1 MKVITLLN
9 EKGGVGKTTLATHI
23 AAGLALRGKRVVL
36 ADADP
41 QGQAGKLLGMNKGPG
56 FYNILIREEEFNTEL
71 RLVNPAV
78 YSVDEKPAG
87 ELYLLPGNLETRVIS
102 QINPDPFIIRN
113 RFAELTG
120 WADVVVF
127 DTSPSP
133 SMIHTAIYMATDFVL
148 LPTTP
153 AFLGLDG
160 IAHSI
165 AHQQNASA
173 LRQENNLGEV
183 KRMGVIPTMFKVNT
197 VAHDVALQ
205 QLAKSFGRNLWPPMP
220 ERQVFQKAALVGE
233 LLYKF
238 APHSATTVDIL
249 GALIERV
256 EKGLNDNV
264 FA

>member
-23 AAGLALRGKRVVL
+23 AAGLAIRGKRVVL

-41 QGQAGKLLGMNKGPG
+41 QGQAGKLLGMRKEPG
-56 FYNILIREEEFNTEL
+56 FYNVLIREEEFKTEL
-71 RLVNPAV
+71 RAVNPEV
-78 YSVDEKPAG
+78 YSAGKPAG

-113 RFAELTG
+113 RFEDLVG

-133 SMIHTAIYMATDFVL
+133 SMIHTAIYMATGFVL

-165 AHQQNASA
+165 AHQENAST
-173 LRQENNLGEV
+173 LRQQNNLGEV
-183 KRMGVIPTMFKVNT
+183 RRMGVIPTMFKTNT

-220 ERQVFQKAALVGE
+220 ERQLFQKAAMAGQ

-238 APHSATTVDIL
+238 APNSATTVEIL
-249 GALIERV
+249 GALIQRV
-256 EKGLNDNV
+256 EKGLNNDV